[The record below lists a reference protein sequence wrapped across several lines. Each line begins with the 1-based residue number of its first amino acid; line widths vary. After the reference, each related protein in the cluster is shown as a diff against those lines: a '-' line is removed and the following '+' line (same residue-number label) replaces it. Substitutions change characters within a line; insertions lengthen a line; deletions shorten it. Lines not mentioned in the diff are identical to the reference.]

1 MEDMEDC
8 FFDSVVRGH
17 HVFKSVWT
25 PSLGEALSVK
35 EEQDNEHDIFAV
47 SVEKAGMIVGHV
59 PHEVSRIFTFFIRHG
74 GTIICET
81 GHRRLGKT
89 A

>member
-25 PSLGEALSVK
+25 PSLGEVLSVK
-35 EEQDNEHDIFAV
+35 EEEDNEHA
-47 SVEKAGMIVGHV
+47 SMLCQLK
-59 PHEVSRIFTFFIRHG
+59 
-74 GTIICET
+74 
-81 GHRRLGKT
+81 RL